1 MTLHPAPYYGDI
13 AHGPEDAAAYWVTTS
28 DDVRIRVGHWPIHA
42 AKGTVLIFP
51 GRTEYIE
58 KYGQIAKAL
67 GERGLASISVDWRG
81 QGLADRLLD
90 DPVIGHVDHFS
101 DYQKDVAA
109 MMRAARELELPRP
122 FFLFAHSMGGAIG
135 LRAAMEG
142 LAVRAVA
149 FSGPMWGIKI
159 APHLKPAAWVL
170 SHTMPRIGQGHRL
183 PPGTKMEH
191 HVLTDG
197 FEDNVLTRDPTQF
210 EIMRQQLLTHPEL
223 TLGGPSYVWLREA
236 LLETR
241 HLSSRAAPNVPCL
254 TLMGSNERIVD
265 ISAIHTRMQSWK
277 RGHLEIV
284 PDAEH
289 EVLMEGPQVT
299 AGLFDQ
305 MVDLFLEEGGV

>member
-122 FFLFAHSMGGAIG
+122 FFLLAHSMGGAIG

-197 FEDNVLTRDPTQF
+197 FEDNVLTRDQAQF

>member
-122 FFLFAHSMGGAIG
+122 FFLLAHSMGGAIG

-142 LAVRAVA
+142 LAVRAVV

-197 FEDNVLTRDPTQF
+197 FEDNVLTRDPAQF

>member
-1 MTLHPAPYYGDI
+1 MPLPTAPYYGGI
-13 AHGPEDAAAYWVTTS
+13 AHGPENAAAHWVSTS
-28 DDVRIRVGHWPIHA
+28 DDLRIRLGHWPLQNA
-42 AKGTVLIFP
+42 RGSVLIFP

-67 GERGLASISVDWRG
+67 GERGLASIAVDWRG

-90 DPVIGHVDHFS
+90 DPVIGHVDHFT

-109 MMRAARELELPRP
+109 ILRAARDLDLPRP
-122 FFLFAHSMGGAIG
+122 HYLLAHSMGGAIG
-135 LRAAMEG
+135 LRAVMDG
-142 LAVRAVA
+142 LDVRAVA
-149 FSGPMWGIKI
+149 FSGPMWGIRI
-159 APHLKPAAWVL
+159 APHLKPAAWIL
-170 SHTMPRIGQGHRL
+170 SHAMPRIGQGQRL

-197 FEDNVLTRDPTQF
+197 FEDNLLTRDPAQF
-210 EIMRQQLLTHPEL
+210 EIMRQQLLAHPEL

-241 HLSSRAAPNVPCL
+241 HLSGRPAPDLPCI
-254 TLMGSNERIVD
+254 TLLGSNERIVD
-265 ISAIHTRMQSWK
+265 IPAIHTRMQNW
-277 RGHLEIV
+277 RGGHLEIV
-284 PDAEH
+284 PEAEH

-305 MVDLFLEEGGV
+305 ITDLFLAADKV

>member
-122 FFLFAHSMGGAIG
+122 FFLLAHSMGGAIG

-197 FEDNVLTRDPTQF
+197 FEDNVLTRDPAQF

-299 AGLFDQ
+299 TGLFDQ